1 MAFCRLTVLPDMLL
15 FRITYM
21 EYTMKKLIIMTAIL
35 VGLMAPATAEIE
47 IKGFKLEMDKKEAKK
62 TWKSHRIKSKWL
74 NAKLIPHYYM
84 TLAGIDVSK
93 PTIWYDDSKA
103 KQVEE
108 LAWFF
113 CYDAE
118 DFGCAMQGGTITPV
132 AFAVI
137 VDALKNKYDMTC
149 DEHEV
154 QNGFGAKFTDRTCVY
169 ENNGVIL
176 KTERYTDSLKES
188 RISIY
193 KKGTSKINKDDI

>member
-1 MAFCRLTVLPDMLL
+1 
-15 FRITYM
+15 M

-62 TWKSHRIKSKWL
+62 TWKTHRIKSKWL

-103 KQVEE
+103 KQIEE

-113 CYDAE
+113 CYDSE

-154 QNGFGAKFTDRTCVY
+154 QNGFGAKFTDRTCVH
-169 ENNGVIL
+169 EHKGVIL
-176 KTERYTDSLKES
+176 KTERYTDSLKQS

-193 KKGTSKINKDDI
+193 SKGTSKINKDDI